1 MSQADAP
8 QARPAGDM
16 REHARRAD
24 TGPLLSPA
32 EISAD
37 IARLASRAEVV
48 APRKGE
54 QHKVDAIRRAGQFLL
69 AHSR

>member
-1 MSQADAP
+1 VLAALTP
-8 QARPAGDM
+8 V
-16 REHARRAD
+16 
-24 TGPLLSPA
+24 PLLSPA

-54 QHKVDAIRRAGQFLL
+54 QHKVDAIRRAAQFLL